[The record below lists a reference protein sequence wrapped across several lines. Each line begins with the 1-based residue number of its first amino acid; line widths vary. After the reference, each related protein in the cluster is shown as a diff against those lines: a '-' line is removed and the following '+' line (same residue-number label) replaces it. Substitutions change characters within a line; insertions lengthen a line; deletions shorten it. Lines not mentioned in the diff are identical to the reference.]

1 MIWHLLLGLLIILVG
16 AEFFTNGIEWLGKR
30 FHLSE
35 GTVGNLLAAVGTALP
50 ESIIPIVAFCSGSQ
64 GADFIGMG
72 AILGAPFMLGTL
84 AMFVTGFAALVI
96 PGRREKR
103 YYLEVNVP
111 QVCRDLR
118 FFIIMYGLVVL
129 AGFLPSYWHYPIA
142 ALLFAGYLLYA
153 WQTVR
158 HGCQLSDEGL
168 RPLYLHRGTEPGR
181 GWIILQLVVSVAAI
195 VGGAQY
201 FVSGIEQF
209 SALLGIHPLIVALI
223 IAPIATELPE
233 KFNSVI
239 WVAHQK
245 DGLALGNITGA
256 MVFQSTIIP
265 AFGMLATEWYMQT
278 ATMISSL
285 CVLGSTG
292 LLYLTVLHKKYV
304 PSEALLFCGL
314 GYLVFLLAILWS
326 IW

>member
-1 MIWHLLLGLLIILVG
+1 MIWHLLLGLFIILVG
-16 AEFFTNGIEWLGKR
+16 AEFFTNGIEWLGKK

-50 ESIIPIVAFCSGSQ
+50 ESIIPIVAFCSNSGH
-64 GADFIGMG
+64 GDFIGMG

-84 AMFVTGFAALVI
+84 AMFVTGLAAWVI
-96 PGRREKR
+96 PSRREKR
-103 YYLEVNVP
+103 YYLDVNA
-111 QVCRDLR
+111 QQINHDLR
-118 FFIIMYGLVVL
+118 FFLIMYGVIIIAGLFPGGWHKIL
-129 AGFLPSYWHYPIA
+129 AFALFGAYGFYV
-142 ALLFAGYLLYA
+142 
-153 WQTVR
+153 WQTVHQGR
-158 HGCQLSDEGL
+158 QLEEENL
-168 RPLYLHRGTEPGR
+168 RPLYLTGQSRPKAL
-181 GWIILQLVVSVAAI
+181 WIILQLALSLAAI
-195 VGGAQY
+195 IGGAQF

-209 SALLGIHPLIVALI
+209 AALLGLNPLVVALV

-239 WVAHQK
+239 WIAHQK

-265 AFGMLATEWYMQT
+265 AFGLLATDWVMESV
-278 ATMISSL
+278 TMLSSS
-285 CVLGSTG
+285 CVLASV
-292 LLYLTVLHKKYV
+292 LLLQETIRRKKFV
-304 PSEALLFCGL
+304 ASEALMVCGL